1 MFWPVLCM
9 FDVWLMLFFGRLKFW
24 VVQLSR
30 TLSDSEW
37 TFDFGTSDKPLVCR
51 ISVYLLVHICLFPY
65 FQPVGR
71 IWDCFDGTFGWLEIL
86 SWRVSVRSGK
96 SPESWG
102 WRHLRGFLETSAG
115 VEDWWRPFILW
126 LNIFVTV
133 AFYINFLLI
142 IITVAFYINKFKVN
156 KFGL

>member
-37 TFDFGTSDKPLVCR
+37 TFDFGTSDTPLVCS
-51 ISVYLLVHICLFPY
+51 ISAYLLMSVCLFPAGWQKLRL
-65 FQPVGR
+65 FWRDIWLIGDFELARFCAQRKVSRKSGVAPSPRFCWEPV
-71 IWDCFDGTFGWLEIL
+71 
-86 SWRVSVRSGK
+86 
-96 SPESWG
+96 
-102 WRHLRGFLETSAG
+102 RG
-115 VEDWWRPFILW
+115 WRPFILW